1 MIPSGRYYLGID
13 YHPPGSASFM
23 KILAFVACLLAS
35 GSLLAQAYPAKPIR
49 IVVGYPPGGSG
60 DFTTRLIAD
69 ELGKELNATI
79 IVENKPGAGGSIASE
94 FVAKA
99 APDGYTLLN
108 QGNHAIN
115 KHLYKNINYD
125 DKDFTPICRVA
136 VGTTIMIVGNNSPFQ
151 NARDLIAFAKANPGK
166 LFAASAGFGSA
177 PHLASVGFEA
187 AAGVKFTTIQFKGGG
202 PASQSLLAGDTQ
214 VMFATS
220 PTVMGFIKGG
230 RMRPLLV
237 TMTKGSPSIPGIP
250 GTDEAGVPG
259 FESTFW
265 FGLYAPA
272 GTPTEIVRRVHA
284 AAAKALA
291 RPDIREKIAQQGMDA
306 SPSASPEAF
315 AAEIRA
321 EAPMWERVIRESGA
335 KVE

>member
-1 MIPSGRYYLGID
+1 
-13 YHPPGSASFM
+13 M
-23 KILAFVACLLAS
+23 KLLWGLLFVCFSSWAN
-35 GSLLAQAYPAKPIR
+35 AQTYPVKPIR
-49 IVVGYPPGGSG
+49 LVVGYPPGGSG

-69 ELGKELNATI
+69 ELGKELGGATV
-79 IVENKPGAGGSIASE
+79 IVENRPGAGGSIASE
-94 FVAKA
+94 FVARA

-115 KHLYKNINYD
+115 KNLYKDLRYD
-125 DKDFTPICRVA
+125 DKDFVPICRVA
-136 VGTTIMIVGNNSPFQ
+136 NGATVLVVNNDTPFKS
-151 NARDLIAFAKANPGK
+151 AKELIAYAKANPGK
-166 LFAASAGFGSA
+166 LFSASAGVGSA

-187 AAGVKFTTIQFKGGG
+187 AAGIKFTTIQFKGGG
-202 PASQSLLAGDTQ
+202 PASQSLIAGDTQ

-220 PTVMGFIKGG
+220 PTVTGFIKGG
-230 RMRPLLV
+230 RMRPL
-237 TMTKGSPSIPGIP
+237 MISMRKNSPSIPGIP
-250 GTDEAGVPG
+250 GSDEAGVPG

-272 GTPTEIVRRVHA
+272 GTPMEIVRRLHA
-284 AAAKALA
+284 AAARGLA
-291 RPDIREKIAQQGMDA
+291 KPEIRDKIASQGMDPA
-306 SPSASPEAF
+306 PSASPEAF

>member
-1 MIPSGRYYLGID
+1 
-13 YHPPGSASFM
+13 M
-23 KILAFVACLLAS
+23 KTIWGLLLVCLFTAAN
-35 GSLLAQAYPAKPIR
+35 AQTYPVKPIR

-69 ELGKELNATI
+69 ELGKELGTTI

-94 FVAKA
+94 FVAKS

-115 KHLYKNINYD
+115 KNLYKDLRYD
-125 DKDFTPICRVA
+125 DKDFIPVCRVA
-136 VGTTIMIVGNNSPFQ
+136 NGATVLVVNNDTPFKS
-151 NARDLIAFAKANPGK
+151 AKELIAYAKANPGK
-166 LFAASAGFGSA
+166 LFAASAGVGSA

-187 AAGVKFTTIQFKGGG
+187 AAGIKFTTIQFKGGG
-202 PASQSLLAGDTQ
+202 PASQSLIAGDTQ

-220 PTVMGFIKGG
+220 PTVTGFIKGG
-230 RMRPLLV
+230 RMRPL
-237 TMTKGSPSIPGIP
+237 MISMRKASPSIPGIP
-250 GTDEAGVPG
+250 GSDEAGVTG

-272 GTPTEIVRRVHA
+272 GTPMEIVRKLHA
-284 AAAKALA
+284 AAAKGLA
-291 RPDIREKIAQQGMDA
+291 KPEVREKIALQGMDA

-315 AAEIRA
+315 AAEIKA

>member
-1 MIPSGRYYLGID
+1 MRTSIFLAV
-13 YHPPGSASFM
+13 AS
-23 KILAFVACLLAS
+23 ILLSTLAVAQS
-35 GSLLAQAYPAKPIR
+35 YPTKPIR

-69 ELGKELNATI
+69 ELGKELGATMV
-79 IVENKPGAGGSIASE
+79 VENKPGAGGSIASE
-94 FVAKA
+94 FVAKSP
-99 APDGYTLLN
+99 PDGYTILN

-115 KHLYKNINYD
+115 KNLYKNLGYD
-125 DKDFTPICRVA
+125 DKDFIPVCRVA
-136 VGTTIMIVGNNSPFQ
+136 VGTTILVVPNNSPF
-151 NARDLIAFAKANPGK
+151 NTARELIAFAKANPGK
-166 LFAASAGFGSA
+166 LFSASAGFGSA
-177 PHLASVGFEA
+177 PHLASVGFESS
-187 AAGVKFTTIQFKGGG
+187 AGVKFTTIQYKGGG

-220 PTVMGFIKGG
+220 PTVMGFIKAG

-237 TMTKGSPSIPGIP
+237 TLPKGSPSIPGIP
-250 GTDEAGVPG
+250 GGNEAGVQG

-265 FGLYAPA
+265 FGLYVPA
-272 GTPTEIVRRVHA
+272 GTPMDIVRRLHA
-284 AAAKALA
+284 ATAKSLA
-291 RPDIREKIAQQGMDA
+291 KQEIRDKIAQQGMDA

>member
-1 MIPSGRYYLGID
+1 MRTLLGVLLVCF
-13 YHPPGSASFM
+13 SAW
-23 KILAFVACLLAS
+23 AN
-35 GSLLAQAYPAKPIR
+35 AQAYPVKPIR

-69 ELGKELNATI
+69 ELSKELGATVV
-79 IVENKPGAGGSIASE
+79 VENKPGAGGSIASE
-94 FVAKA
+94 FVAKS

-115 KHLYKNINYD
+115 KNLYKTLGYD
-125 DKDFTPICRVA
+125 DKDFIPVCRVA
-136 VGTTIMIVGNNSPFQ
+136 NGASVMVVNNDTPFRS
-151 NARDLIAFAKANPGK
+151 AKELIAYAKANPGK

-187 AAGVKFTTIQFKGGG
+187 AAGIKFTTIQFKGGG
-202 PASQSLLAGDTQ
+202 PAAQSLIAGDTQ

-230 RMRPLLV
+230 RMRPLMI
-237 TMTKGSPSIPGIP
+237 TMQKASPSIPGIP
-250 GTDEAGVPG
+250 GSDEGGLPG
-259 FESTFW
+259 YESTFW

-272 GTPTEIVRRVHA
+272 GTPMDIVRRLHA
-284 AAAKALA
+284 AAAKGLAKPEARDRIAL
-291 RPDIREKIAQQGMDA
+291 QGMDA
-306 SPSASPEAF
+306 APSASPEAF

>member
-1 MIPSGRYYLGID
+1 MRPSLIF
-13 YHPPGSASFM
+13 A
-23 KILAFVACLLAS
+23 LAS
-35 GSLLAQAYPAKPIR
+35 VFASTLAVAQSYPAKPIR

-69 ELGKELNATI
+69 ELGKELGATI

-94 FVAKA
+94 LVAKS

-115 KHLYKNINYD
+115 KNLYKKLGYD
-125 DKDFTPICRVA
+125 DKDFTPICRIA
-136 VGTTIMIVGNNSPFQ
+136 VGTTILVVPSNSPF
-151 NARDLIAFAKANPGK
+151 NSARDLIAFAKANPGK
-166 LFAASAGFGSA
+166 LFAGSAGFGSA
-177 PHLASVGFEA
+177 PHLASVGFES
-187 AAGVKFTTIQFKGGG
+187 AAGVKFTTIQYKGGG

-220 PTVMGFIKGG
+220 PTVMGFIKAG

-237 TMTKGSPSIPGIP
+237 TLPKGSPSIPGIP
-250 GTDEAGVPG
+250 GGDEAGVPG

-272 GTPTEIVRRVHA
+272 GTSMDIVRRLHA
-284 AAAKALA
+284 ATAKSLA
-291 RPDIREKIAQQGMDA
+291 KQEIRDKIAQQGMDA

>member
-1 MIPSGRYYLGID
+1 
-13 YHPPGSASFM
+13 M
-23 KILAFVACLLAS
+23 KTVWGLVFICLSTWAN
-35 GSLLAQAYPAKPIR
+35 AQTYPTKPIR

-69 ELGKELNATI
+69 ELGKELGATI

-94 FVAKA
+94 FVARA

-115 KHLYKNINYD
+115 KNLYKTLGYD
-125 DKDFTPICRVA
+125 DKDFAPVCRVA
-136 VGTTIMIVGNNSPFQ
+136 LGTTILVVSNNSPFNSAQ
-151 NARDLIAFAKANPGK
+151 ELIAYAKANPGK
-166 LFAASAGFGSA
+166 LFSASAGFGSA
-177 PHLASVGFEA
+177 PHLASVGFES
-187 AAGVKFTTIQFKGGG
+187 AAGIKFTTIQFKGGG

-220 PTVMGFIKGG
+220 PTVTGFIKAG
-230 RMRPLLV
+230 RMRGLLV
-237 TMTKGSPSIPGIP
+237 TLPKGSPSIPGIP
-250 GTDEAGVPG
+250 GGDAAGVPG

-272 GTPTEIVRRVHA
+272 GTPMEIVRRLHA
-284 AAAKALA
+284 AAAKGLA
-291 RPDIREKIAQQGMDA
+291 KPEVRDKIALQGMDA

-321 EAPMWERVIRESGA
+321 EAPSIERAIRASGA
-335 KVE
+335 KVD

>member
-1 MIPSGRYYLGID
+1 
-13 YHPPGSASFM
+13 M
-23 KILAFVACLLAS
+23 KTIWGLLFVCLSTWAN
-35 GSLLAQAYPAKPIR
+35 AQTYPVKPIR

-69 ELGKELNATI
+69 ELGKELGTTI
-79 IVENKPGAGGSIASE
+79 IVENRPGAGGSIASE
-94 FVAKA
+94 FVAKS

-115 KHLYKNINYD
+115 KNLYKDLRYD
-125 DKDFTPICRVA
+125 DKDFIPVCRVA
-136 VGTTIMIVGNNSPFQ
+136 NGATVLVVNNDTPFKS
-151 NARDLIAFAKANPGK
+151 AKELIAYAKANPGK
-166 LFAASAGFGSA
+166 LFAASAGVGSA

-187 AAGVKFTTIQFKGGG
+187 AAGIKFTTIQFKGGG
-202 PASQSLLAGDTQ
+202 PASQSLIAGDTQ

-230 RMRPLLV
+230 RMRPL
-237 TMTKGSPSIPGIP
+237 MISMRKASPSIPGIP
-250 GTDEAGVPG
+250 GSDEAGVQG

-272 GTPTEIVRRVHA
+272 GTPMEIVRKLHA
-284 AAAKALA
+284 AAAKGLA
-291 RPDIREKIAQQGMDA
+291 KPEVREKIALQGMDA
-306 SPSASPEAF
+306 APSASPEAF
-315 AAEIRA
+315 AAEIKA
-321 EAPMWERVIRESGA
+321 EAPMWERVIRQSGA

>member
-1 MIPSGRYYLGID
+1 MR
-13 YHPPGSASFM
+13 M
-23 KILAFVACLLAS
+23 LAFAVACLL
-35 GSLLAQAYPAKPIR
+35 SLPALSQGYPVKPIR
-49 IVVGYPPGGSG
+49 LVVGYPPGGSG
-60 DFTTRLIAD
+60 DFTTRIIAD
-69 ELGKELNATI
+69 ELGKDLGVAI
-79 IVENKPGAGGSIASE
+79 VVENKPGAGGSIASE
-94 FVAKA
+94 FVAKSPA
-99 APDGYTLLN
+99 DGYTLLN

-115 KHLYKNINYD
+115 KNLYKNLGYD
-125 DKDFTPICRVA
+125 DKDFVPICRVA
-136 VGTTIMIVGNNSPFQ
+136 NGASVMVVNNDTPFKS
-151 NARDLIAFAKANPGK
+151 AKEVIAYAKANPGK

-187 AAGVKFTTIQFKGGG
+187 AAGIKFTTIQFKGGG
-202 PASQSLLAGDTQ
+202 PAAQSLLTGDTQ

-230 RMRPLLV
+230 RMRPL
-237 TMTKGSPSIPGIP
+237 MISMHKNSPSIPGIP
-250 GTDEAGVPG
+250 GSDEAGVAG

-272 GTPTEIVRRVHA
+272 GTPMEIVRRLHA
-284 AAAKALA
+284 AAAKGLA
-291 RPDIREKIAQQGMDA
+291 KPEVREKIALQGMDA

-315 AAEIRA
+315 AAEIKA